1 MAARNAAEVSDKP
14 VRRVVPGAAPPA
26 SAAAKPK
33 KKKGGAAKKDETV
46 QVTDAASAA
55 LITKAPEAPSNVAAG
70 LKVTSSDLAEEAE
83 KQTALATV
91 EILEDVEKN
100 GTVLTPSTPAQ
111 TVIVQQIEKLK
122 SSAAS
127 SQGQIQE
134 LELLFDAVRKAE
146 ESDAPAKSAP
156 VEQDSSSK
164 AQLVLLLQFLHLFNL
179 FHPNP
184 ANPPSFAPSQ
194 VMPPAL
200 QMSTGQQV
208 AALGKLFDQLANGP
222 LEGGGGD
229 ALEILANI
237 ESGSD
242 KEVLPDVTFDTVR
255 SMIFKL
261 TAPPAEA
268 SEERLSPEVGLD
280 GPMKGFITAAASPSA
295 GQPPVS
301 FIQESELIDHTEQE
315 PEGGQPDTVPT
326 TGSGPTAKGEAGGAG
341 AVPGSEVST
350 TKADGS
356 AAAQVAEPVNTTEV
370 NPAKS
375 QAKLNWADVAEG
387 DDDDLGE
394 APVFEPLSSSATPT
408 TATPASATP
417 TSAWSTN
424 KASAPAPAPVPTPT
438 ATEPAT
444 PSGPSINQPK
454 DKKPKSSNG
463 QAANGKGPARNGS
476 APVPETPKPVGK
488 AQPKVDEDGFI
499 VQESKRTRYLQ
510 QKQQQQ
516 QQNRGGGRGG
526 ARMGNMGNRGGARQ
540 GGQQRTPTR
549 GAQSGDASG
558 ETPAPR
564 S

>member
-1 MAARNAAEVSDKP
+1 M
-14 VRRVVPGAAPPA
+14 RRFVPGAAPPS

-33 KKKGGAAKKDETV
+33 KKKGGNNAAKKDETA

-55 LITKAPEAPSNVAAG
+55 LLTKAPENPSSVASG
-70 LKVTSSDLAEEAE
+70 LKVTSTDLAEEAE

-91 EILEDVEKN
+91 EILQDVEKN
-100 GTVLTPSTPAQ
+100 GKALSPSTPAQ
-111 TVIVQQIEKLK
+111 SVIVQQIEKLK
-122 SSAAS
+122 SSS
-127 SQGQIQE
+127 TSTPGQIHE
-134 LELLFDAVRKAE
+134 LEQLFDAVQKAE
-146 ESDAPAKSAP
+146 EVDPKPTETQTAST
-156 VEQDSSSK
+156 DSSVSSK

-255 SMIFKL
+255 SMILKL

-268 SEERLSPEVGLD
+268 EEERLSPETGLD
-280 GPMKGFITAAASPSA
+280 GPMKGFITAAASPAA

-341 AVPGSEVST
+341 VVPGSAAST
-350 TKADGS
+350 TTADGS
-356 AAAQVAEPVNTTEV
+356 AAAQVAEPINTTET
-370 NPAKS
+370 NTSGPTKS
-375 QAKLNWADVAEG
+375 EAKLNWADVAEE

-408 TATPASATP
+408 SATPVSATP
-417 TSAWSTN
+417 TPAWSNT
-424 KASAPAPAPVPTPT
+424 KAAAPAPIVPAATAPVTQ
-438 ATEPAT
+438 
-444 PSGPSINQPK
+444 SGPSINQPK
-454 DKKPKSSNG
+454 DKKPKASNG
-463 QAANGKGPARNGS
+463 QAANGKGASRNGS
-476 APVPETPKPVGK
+476 TPAPDPKPVGK
-488 AQPKVDEDGFI
+488 GQPKVDEDGFI

-526 ARMGNMGNRGGARQ
+526 SRMGAAGNRGGARQ
-540 GGQQRTPTR
+540 GGQQRPPAR
-549 GAQSGDASG
+549 GAQDASG
-558 ETPAPR
+558 ETQQNAQR